1 MFFFVCTMKL
11 IFLHFTYLYGTWCI
25 PFRNCWSYERTKFCS
40 RSFRTLTWRKLV
52 PRLLDTRLVCIL
64 APIKW
69 LAIFSTSVWDFGS
82 FLLGY
87 PHITQFEWLQKIQN
101 KWLFFIFSNNNVD
114 FRFFPF
120 LVILL
125 LTVWVAVDSK
135 FKPLYLKAFLSYN
148 SWHIRGN
155 KINNIYTHLV
165 KVEAS
170 FFSFFNQELLSLVP
184 TNRVKSMNFYFYLLT
199 FAIKSIVTL

>member
-1 MFFFVCTMKL
+1 MSQQSHSIMKRRNFLSIVSDWSWSYFLCFYIPYICIFLNTLMFFFVCTMKL

-101 KWLFFIFSNNNVD
+101 KWLFFIFSNNNAD
-114 FRFFPF
+114 F
-120 LVILL
+120 
-125 LTVWVAVDSK
+125 
-135 FKPLYLKAFLSYN
+135 
-148 SWHIRGN
+148 
-155 KINNIYTHLV
+155 
-165 KVEAS
+165 
-170 FFSFFNQELLSLVP
+170 SL
-184 TNRVKSMNFYFYLLT
+184 F
-199 FAIKSIVTL
+199 